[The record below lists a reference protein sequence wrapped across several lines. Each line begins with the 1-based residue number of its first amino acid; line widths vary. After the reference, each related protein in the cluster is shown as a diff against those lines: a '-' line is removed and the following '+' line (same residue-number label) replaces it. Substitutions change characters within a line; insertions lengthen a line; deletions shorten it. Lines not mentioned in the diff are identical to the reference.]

1 MQKKVK
7 MAFALLMCALNIT
20 VATAQ
25 FDYYANMT
33 KLPYLNKKRSE
44 RVAQDNEFEKNES
57 GQYANFGCS
66 PLQLDGHGLDLEKFD
81 LMTKGVIT
89 IVKDK
94 DPIAFYVSIRR
105 DGKILE
111 DKKLPSCHKA
121 VNKVNLSDILPHC
134 KDGDLLI
141 LNPVDPNDWKAKRI
155 LKLLG
160 GC

>member
-7 MAFALLMCALNIT
+7 IGFALLMCALNIT

-25 FDYYANMT
+25 LDYYATLT
-33 KLPYLNKKRSE
+33 KLPFLNKKRSE
-44 RVAQDNEFEKNES
+44 MVVQDNEFVKNES

-66 PLQLDGHGLDLEKFD
+66 PLQIDGHALDLEKFD
-81 LMTKGVIT
+81 LTTTGVIT
-89 IVKDK
+89 IVRDK
-94 DPIAFYVSIRR
+94 DPIDFFVSVRR
-105 DGKILE
+105 DGKIIE
-111 DKKLPSCHKA
+111 NKKMPSCNKA
-121 VNKVNLSDILPHC
+121 VNRLNLSDIFPFC

-141 LNPVDPNDWKAKRI
+141 LNPVNPNDWKAKRI